1 MDKSLTTNAQEL
13 GSLESIIA
21 EGLQTFVE
29 VGTALA
35 VIRDKELYRL
45 RGYDTFAG
53 YCTETWN
60 LNQNQVAARIEANE
74 AVAFLLES
82 GIAAPTKQSHALVL
96 ARIDEP
102 ALRAIAWQEACAVIP
117 PPITTAKLAGVVSK
131 YLLMNDYPILRDL
144 VVAQKMTAQQIA
156 VLADRL
162 AGAGKL
168 AAPIME
174 LGVTMQGVIDPEAIK
189 PLVQNALVDP
199 DFIEDVYS
207 GYIYLPN
214 SDDPI
219 PLFEVTRKQAEA
231 LYQYTFRERIRQAQ
245 AKALEA
251 QQAGKPVFVGEQV
264 FDLDSGEGE
273 FLGVVIP
280 NGISPATLGRFLE
293 DEDLRVYMMVIYRG
307 NPLVPFGDKRVRAG
321 STDVL
326 SPQIL
331 EWL

>member
-1 MDKSLTTNAQEL
+1 MEKSIAVQEL
-13 GSLESIIA
+13 QKLEATIQ
-21 EGLQTFVE
+21 EGIHTFLN
-29 VGTALA
+29 VGMALA
-35 VIRDKELYRL
+35 RIRDNDLYTEA
-45 RGYDTFAG
+45 GYDTFED
-53 YCTETWN
+53 YCSRRWGLTS
-60 LNQNQVAARIEANE
+60 NQLTARLSATD
-74 AVAFLLES
+74 AVLPLLES
-82 GIAAPTKQSHALVL
+82 GIAPPQKQAHAQVL
-96 ARIDEP
+96 AKIESP
-102 ALRAIAWQEACAVIP
+102 ELRAIAWQEACAVIP

-131 YLLMNDYPILRDL
+131 YLLMNAYPILKDL

-156 VLADRL
+156 VLADKL

-307 NPLVPFGDKRVRAG
+307 NPLVPFGDKKVRVG